1 MPEFTKKPV
10 TITAIQYQWDD
21 EAVSMYE
28 AQDQIADFVNT
39 NIAILDEETILLD
52 GVHGQVEVNR
62 GDWVIRQND
71 QDFYPC
77 SDDVFQ
83 QNYNAAPVTW
93 LDRVKTEHAHE
104 SKKLSALDKML
115 SGLKPD
121 NVSDKQWIF
130 MNRQQFHMRM
140 LVQILADR
148 IAEAEGEDV
157 PLMRTPSKHL
167 EPKSG
172 AESFIEQ
179 YQIKPEVATA
189 HKITVS
195 DPIMGGSENTAISDL
210 GRPLHR
216 THAGY
221 AKFDNHMPIKGKV

>member
-1 MPEFTKKPV
+1 MPEFIKNPI

-21 EAVSMYE
+21 EPLAFE
-28 AQDQIADFVNT
+28 QAQA
-39 NIAILDEETILLD
+39 NIAKFTGGDIAYLDETILLN

-77 SDDVFQ
+77 SDEVFK
-83 QNYNAAPVTW
+83 QNYSAAPATW
-93 LDRVKTEHAHE
+93 LDRLKAEHEHE
-104 SKKLSALDKML
+104 STKLASLDKML

-140 LVQILADR
+140 MVQILADC

-157 PLMRTPSKHL
+157 PLMRTPVKHI
-167 EPKSG
+167 
-172 AESFIEQ
+172 A
-179 YQIKPEVATA
+179 
-189 HKITVS
+189 VS
-195 DPIMGGSENTAISDL
+195 DADKFINEYQVTPNVGGSEDTAVSDL

-216 THAGY
+216 TSQSY
-221 AKFDNHMPIKGKV
+221 SKTFDLHVPIQTKEKE

>member
-1 MPEFTKKPV
+1 MPEFIKKPV

-21 EAVSMYE
+21 EVISMDE
-28 AQDQIADFVNT
+28 AQDKIADFVNT

-77 SDDVFQ
+77 SDEVFK
-83 QNYNAAPVTW
+83 QNYSAAPATW
-93 LDRVKTEHAHE
+93 LDRVKAEHEHE
-104 SKKLSALDKML
+104 STKLVALDKML

-140 LVQILADR
+140 MVQILADR

-157 PLMRTPSKHL
+157 PLMRTPPKHI
-167 EPKSG
+167 
-172 AESFIEQ
+172 A
-179 YQIKPEVATA
+179 
-189 HKITVS
+189 VS
-195 DPIMGGSENTAISDL
+195 DADKFINEYQVTPNVGGSEDTL
-210 GRPLHR
+210 LC
-216 THAGY
+216 AG
-221 AKFDNHMPIKGKV
+221 AGQHHGASEADQN